1 MTQFNTFKKM
11 NLRVLSHGYICN
23 DQNMPGVKEACR
35 DMKLRFCC
43 VKALRAQWSV
53 WGEWSS
59 CSQSCDGGRRE
70 RRRSCQQTERRRE
83 GLAQG
88 AEVRN
93 ISEQF

>member
-1 MTQFNTFKKM
+1 
-11 NLRVLSHGYICN
+11 
-23 DQNMPGVKEACR
+23 MPGVAAACQ

-83 GLAQG
+83 GSGLSATSYNPRCVGEETESSRRQL
-88 AEVRN
+88 
-93 ISEQF
+93 SLQ